1 MTAHYDK
8 LMEIIASSKDAN
20 LAVLVAIKV
29 FEAFSTYP
37 EMPPEQI
44 LEKLRE
50 QLQTFLPSGPDCPAG
65 LPEIA

>member
-1 MTAHYDK
+1 MTAHYEK
-8 LMEIIASSKDAN
+8 LMEIIASSKYAN

-29 FEAFSTYP
+29 FEAFSAYS

-50 QLQTFLPSGPDCPAG
+50 QLQTFLPSGSGCPAEFQ
-65 LPEIA
+65 EIA